1 MNLKMSQNWG
11 IEDTSDD
18 RLSIQKNVVLFLT
31 LNMSLIDITQRLT
44 FELKTSTVSI
54 IVGVI
59 KLILFINKGGFF
71 FFWLFEKIL

>member
-31 LNMSLIDITQRLT
+31 LNTSLIDITQRLT
-44 FELKTSTVSI
+44 FELKMSTVSI
-54 IVGVI
+54 IVGEI

-71 FFWLFEKIL
+71 FLVI

>member
-31 LNMSLIDITQRLT
+31 LNTSLIDITQRLT
-44 FELKTSTVSI
+44 FELKMSTVSI
-54 IVGVI
+54 IVGEI
-59 KLILFINKGGFF
+59 KLILLINKGGFF
-71 FFWLFEKIL
+71 FFLVI

>member
-54 IVGVI
+54 IVGEI

-71 FFWLFEKIL
+71 FFLVI